1 MIKEKK
7 LPSFPSMRKQYFVA
21 NGDEGEEGEETRS
34 VTENDVLTTCKAVTL
49 RRGQRI
55 IVVFFPQ

>member
-21 NGDEGEEGEETRS
+21 N
-34 VTENDVLTTCKAVTL
+34 DVFTTCKAVTL